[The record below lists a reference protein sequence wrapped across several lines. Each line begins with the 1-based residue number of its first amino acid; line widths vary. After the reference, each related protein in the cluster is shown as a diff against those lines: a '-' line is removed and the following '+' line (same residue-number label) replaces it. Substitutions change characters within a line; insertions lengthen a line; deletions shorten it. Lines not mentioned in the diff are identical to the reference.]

1 MKDVGRAKLDRRPNC
16 RRTDPITSHPLTKRT
31 MVDIFTRNRC
41 LWPWTKPLSP
51 VSSECDDPIACRKT
65 RQHEGGGGGR
75 IAADESFELQ
85 RVGTFEHHPARLRA
99 PASCRTTIS
108 RSGRLIAV
116 WLDFSHR
123 PPARLLR
130 RRKRAIARCI
140 RRQNFFRRAL
150 QTPRIV
156 AVKHFDQHPLGACD
170 QHHHLFQRSLEQI
183 GRCA

>member
-16 RRTDPITSHPLTKRT
+16 RRTDPIASHPLT
-31 MVDIFTRNRC
+31 N
-41 LWPWTKPLSP
+41 
-51 VSSECDDPIACRKT
+51 PIACRKT
-65 RQHEGGGGGR
+65 PQHEGGGGGR

-85 RVGTFEHHPARLRA
+85 RVGTFEHHPTRLRA
-99 PASCRTTIS
+99 PASRRTTIS
-108 RSGRLIAV
+108 RRAGFIAV

-130 RRKRAIARCI
+130 RRKRAITRCI

-170 QHHHLFQRSLEQI
+170 QHYHLVQRSLEQI
-183 GRCA
+183 GPVRLTMRP